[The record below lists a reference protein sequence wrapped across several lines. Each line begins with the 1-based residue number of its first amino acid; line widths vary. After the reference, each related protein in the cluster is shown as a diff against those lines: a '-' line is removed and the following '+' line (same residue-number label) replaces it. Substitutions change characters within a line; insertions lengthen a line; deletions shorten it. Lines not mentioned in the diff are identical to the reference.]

1 MSDSRADL
9 ATAPPESSGGP
20 FAGAT
25 AALLDWLAR
34 VSDVPV
40 VLGPPADD
48 LPEQAEPAETVETV
62 ETQASVAPSPSTPV
76 SLRVWPLEFLREP
89 ELRSVRQRE
98 PFRFRV
104 RYLLTAAGTNDMAPV
119 LDPVLVAAV
128 TAREVILVL
137 NPPQPAQ
144 WQALRARQRAALVL
158 DVAAQVARTLPEA
171 PMVRSQLRI
180 RDVPL
185 RQLRGQ
191 VLGPDDL
198 PLPGV
203 EVEELTTGKRTR
215 TRTDGTFTIT
225 AVPAAT
231 SSRLRLTVKGRRLLV
246 EATAPTDHDAG
257 QVPGTD
263 AAADSD
269 LLVIHCDL
277 EEL

>member
-9 ATAPPESSGGP
+9 AAAPPDSSGGP
-20 FAGAT
+20 FADAT
-25 AALLDWLAR
+25 ATLLDWLAR

-40 VLGPPADD
+40 VLGPPVDD
-48 LPEQAEPAETVETV
+48 LPDDPEQDAPK
-62 ETQASVAPSPSTPV
+62 PSPGKPGKPSTSTPV
-76 SLRVWPLEFLREP
+76 RLRVWPLEFLREP
-89 ELRSVRQRE
+89 ELRNVRQRE

-104 RYLLTAAGTNDMAPV
+104 RYLLTVAGTHDIAPV

-128 TAREVILVL
+128 TAREVTLVL

-158 DVAAQVARTLPEA
+158 DVAAQVARTVPEA

-231 SSRLRLTVKGRRLLV
+231 SSKLRLTVKGRHLLV

>member
-9 ATAPPESSGGP
+9 AAAPPGSSGGP

-40 VLGPPADD
+40 VLGPPVDD
-48 LPEQAEPAETVETV
+48 LPEQPESD
-62 ETQASVAPSPSTPV
+62 ASKASPGKPGKPSTAV

-89 ELRSVRQRE
+89 ELRNVRQRE

-104 RYLLTAAGTNDMAPV
+104 RYLLTVAGTNDLGPV

-128 TAREVILVL
+128 TAQEVTLVL

-158 DVAAQVARTLPEA
+158 DVAAQVARSLPEA

-191 VLGPDDL
+191 VLGPDDV

-231 SSRLRLTVKGRRLLV
+231 SSRLRLTVKGRHLLV
-246 EATAPTDHDAG
+246 EATGPTDHDAG

-263 AAADSD
+263 AAADGGD